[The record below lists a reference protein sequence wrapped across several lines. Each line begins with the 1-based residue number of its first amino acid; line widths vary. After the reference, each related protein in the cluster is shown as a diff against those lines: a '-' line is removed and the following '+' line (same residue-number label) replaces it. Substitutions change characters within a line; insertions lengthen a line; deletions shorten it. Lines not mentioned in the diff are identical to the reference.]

1 MIRAGNP
8 LDLPMAAFPTNQLR
22 ITLLLVLIA
31 SLLITA
37 CSRHRE
43 SPEDQI
49 RSMIRNAAVAA
60 EQKDLG
66 TLRGIISE
74 TYADDQGQNK
84 RAVEGLLRVHFLRNQ
99 SVHLF
104 TRIGSVSL
112 SQPGRGRAVVLV
124 AMAGTPITSEAELPA
139 LRADLHRFEI
149 DVVREDKVWRVQRA
163 TWYRAE
169 LADFLTP

>member
-1 MIRAGNP
+1 MTLPLMYPARLAG
-8 LDLPMAAFPTNQLR
+8 LC
-22 ITLLLVLIA
+22 
-31 SLLITA
+31 LLIMALLCSA
-37 CSRHRE
+37 CSRQRE
-43 SPEDQI
+43 SPEEQI
-49 RSMIRNAAVAA
+49 RSLIRNATVAA

-84 RAVEGLLRVHFLRNQ
+84 RAVEGLLRVHFLRNE
-99 SVHLF
+99 SVHLL
-104 TRIGSVSL
+104 TRIESVTL
-112 SQPGRGRAVVLV
+112 PQPDRGRAAVLV
-124 AMAGTPITSEAELPA
+124 AMAGVPITSEAALPG

-169 LADFLTP
+169 LADFISP

>member
-1 MIRAGNP
+1 MVP
-8 LDLPMAAFPTNQLR
+8 PPTCPRRL
-22 ITLLLVLIA
+22 TLLLVLIA
-31 SLLITA
+31 SLLFSA
-37 CSRHRE
+37 CSNQRS

-49 RSMIRNAAVAA
+49 RALLRNAAVAA

-66 TLRGIISE
+66 TLREIISE

-104 TRIGSVSL
+104 SRIESVTL
-112 SQPGRGRAVVLV
+112 PQPDRGRAVVLV
-124 AMAGTPITSEAELPA
+124 AMAGVPIASEAELSGM
-139 LRADLHRFEI
+139 RADLHRFEI
-149 DVVREDKVWRVQRA
+149 DVVREDRDWRVQRV